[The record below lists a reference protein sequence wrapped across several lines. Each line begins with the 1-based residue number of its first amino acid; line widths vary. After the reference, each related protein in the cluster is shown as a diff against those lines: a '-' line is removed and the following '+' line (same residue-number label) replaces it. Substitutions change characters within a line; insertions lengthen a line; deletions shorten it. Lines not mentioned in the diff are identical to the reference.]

1 MPRAHLPNTCKD
13 IARARPA
20 YAGAPAVGLTGM
32 AKANDEVS
40 RDERIDRSI
49 RRGLAFI
56 SRGQT
61 ETGTFDSHPARN
73 YTGIPALCG
82 MAFLAV
88 GDVPGPTPNGALLER
103 IIDHL
108 LERARDDGYLGTNG
122 GKMYSHCISTL
133 FLCEVSGM
141 VDTNRQAKIDALLPR
156 AVRIILDAQAVKKSQ
171 QNQGGW
177 RYEPNSTDSD
187 MSCSGWALMALR
199 SARLN
204 GAPVPD
210 KAIDDAVGYL
220 LRHHNTSTG
229 TFGYQDPNS
238 NAEKLTGAGLLCL
251 ELCGRHGHPATLR
264 AARYLGQNFTR
275 LQNVDRRFYGMYY
288 ASQGLFQIGGEA
300 WKDFSNG
307 CTPTGFPARRRRHW
321 DMGEDGCPYYQT
333 ALVVLAFTVPYRQ
346 LPIYQRDETVDET
359 GSKGAGFRVQEI
371 PSFVASFV
379 GNFVAFVEYC
389 WFSLTEA
396 QRHGGTDNRNR

>member
-1 MPRAHLPNTCKD
+1 MNQTGLGTLSLLRLSQKLLPAGTWHGHPARDPSMGGTPMPRAHLPNTLQGYCKSL
-13 IARARPA
+13 ALLMLALLLLASPAWLRAD
-20 YAGAPAVGLTGM
+20 
-32 AKANDEVS
+32 DEVS

-141 VDTNRQAKIDALLPR
+141 VDTNRQAKIDALLPK
-156 AVRIILDAQAVKKSQ
+156 AVRIILDAQAVKKSPLH
-171 QNQGGW
+171 QGGW
-177 RYEPNSTDSD
+177 RYEPNSGDSD

-220 LRHHNTSTG
+220 LRHHDTNTG
-229 TFGYQDPNS
+229 TFGYQDTRS

-251 ELCGRHGHPATLR
+251 ELCGRHGHPATQR
-264 AARYLGQNFTR
+264 AARYLGQNFPR

-288 ASQGLFQIGGEA
+288 ASQGLFLIGGET
-300 WKDFSNG
+300 WQNFSEWMYAYWIPRQAPDG
-307 CTPTGFPARRRRHW
+307 HW

-359 GSKGAGFRVQEI
+359 E
-371 PSFVASFV
+371 
-379 GNFVAFVEYC
+379 
-389 WFSLTEA
+389 
-396 QRHGGTDNRNR
+396 